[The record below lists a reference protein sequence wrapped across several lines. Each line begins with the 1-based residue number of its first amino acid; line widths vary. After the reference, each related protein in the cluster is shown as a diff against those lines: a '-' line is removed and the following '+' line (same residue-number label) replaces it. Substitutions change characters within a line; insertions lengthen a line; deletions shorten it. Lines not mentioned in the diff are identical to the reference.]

1 MRVDHDITPVCVTH
15 GFLVRGKVSPM
26 PRDGSMTLSDVEA
39 PFLQIICAPCERQGR
54 FAVAQLMAQHGD
66 AKLTDLLQALVQ
78 CEKAQSL
85 SIHDRCK
92 AVYLMT

>member
-1 MRVDHDITPVCVTH
+1 MTKA
-15 GFLVRGKVSPM
+15 VRRQQSNAM
-26 PRDGSMTLSDVEA
+26 PRDGSMTLSDIEA
-39 PFLQIICAPCERQGR
+39 PFLQVICAPCGRRDR
-54 FAVAQLMAQHGD
+54 FAVTELMAQHGD

-78 CEKAQSL
+78 CEKARSL